1 MGSDEMMPF
10 NEDDDI
16 DSDLGAS
23 REDYEAHLGKFL
35 VAFNRIEDTVSDL
48 VGRALS
54 RAGRDDLID
63 RAMTRGLDRKLDD
76 LELLLIQ
83 APPSQRLPFAEI
95 RQLSLNRNDL
105 AHGHYDDWQGFG
117 SFEVITRSG
126 KRKTYSP
133 EVIAPLIARAEDLA
147 FKLRQQQARWDFDQ
161 ISDALDEPR
170 AT

>member
-1 MGSDEMMPF
+1 MGDHIPY
-10 NEDDDI
+10 NDDDYI
-16 DSDLGAS
+16 DADLGAS

-35 VAFNRIEDTVSDL
+35 VAFNRVENTVSDL

-83 APPSQRLPFAEI
+83 APPAQRLPFAEI
-95 RQLSLNRNDL
+95 RQLSQNRNAL

-126 KRKTYSP
+126 RRKTYSP
-133 EVIAPLIARAEDLA
+133 EVIAPLVAKAEDLA
-147 FKLRQQQARWDFDQ
+147 FQLRQQQARWDFHQ
-161 ISDALDEPR
+161 ISDALDEPS